1 MRYCQG
7 PDPKTKKPNFKAP
20 ANACDAH
27 CHVFG
32 PAAKFPFADERT
44 YTPPDSPFEAFQE
57 LQKTLGLSR
66 AVIVQATCHGTD
78 NSATLDA
85 IARSN
90 GRYRGVAIVDQ
101 TFTDEQFEALNEG
114 GIRGVRFS
122 FARHI
127 GNAPDFSLVKR
138 VVEKIAPLGWH
149 LVLYMEAPD
158 IIENAKIL
166 EELPVPVVIDHM
178 GRVETKNGLE
188 QEAFQLLLSLLKNQ
202 EDFWVKICGAER
214 ISSKGA
220 PYHDAVPFA
229 QSLIEAAPDRVLWG
243 TDWPHPNID
252 GLMPNDGDLM
262 NLLPLYARDEDVLH
276 RILVDNPA
284 RLYGFEN

>member
-20 ANACDAH
+20 ANSCDAH

-57 LQKTLGLSR
+57 LQRRLGLNR

-78 NSATLDA
+78 NRATLDA

-138 VVEKIAPLGWH
+138 VVARIAPLGWH
-149 LVLYMEAPD
+149 LVLYMEASD
-158 IIENAKIL
+158 IIENAETL
-166 EELPVPVVIDHM
+166 EDLPVPVVIDHM
-178 GRVETKNGLE
+178 GRVETKNGVG

-202 EDFWVKICGAER
+202 EEFWVKICGAER
-214 ISSKGA
+214 ISSEGA
-220 PYHDAVPFA
+220 PYHDALPFA

-262 NLLPLYARDEDVLH
+262 NLLPLYAQDEDVLH

>member
-7 PDPKTKKPNFKAP
+7 PDPKAKKPNFQAP
-20 ANACDAH
+20 ADACDAH

-32 PAAKFPFADERT
+32 PAAQFPFAEERT
-44 YTPPDSPFEAFQE
+44 YTPPDSPFEALQE
-57 LQKTLGLSR
+57 LQRTLGLSR

-78 NSATLDA
+78 NRATLDA
-85 IARSN
+85 IAQSK

-101 TFTDEQFEALNEG
+101 TFSDDQFVVLNAG

-127 GNAPDFSLVKR
+127 GNAPDFSLVNR
-138 VVEKIAPLGWH
+138 VVERIAYLGWH
-149 LVLYMEAPD
+149 LVLYMEASD
-158 IIENAKIL
+158 IIKNAKIL
-166 EELPVPVVIDHM
+166 EDLPVPVVIDHM
-178 GRVETKNGLE
+178 GRVETKNGLG
-188 QEAFQLLLSLLKNQ
+188 QEAFQLLLNLLKNQ

-229 QSLIEAAPDRVLWG
+229 QSLIDVAPDRVLWG

-252 GLMPNDGDLM
+252 GLMPNDGDLVD
-262 NLLPLYARDEDVLH
+262 LLPLYATNEDVLN